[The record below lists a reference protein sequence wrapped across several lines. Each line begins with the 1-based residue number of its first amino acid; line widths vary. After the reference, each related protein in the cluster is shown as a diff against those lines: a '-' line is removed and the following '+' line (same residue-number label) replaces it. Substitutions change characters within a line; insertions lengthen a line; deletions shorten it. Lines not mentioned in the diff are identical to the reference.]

1 MASMAH
7 IEQQPAGET
16 PLALLCA
23 RLGIGLANA
32 VERAAAHWRAAD
44 FATDLAEDLG
54 TPRWYRGL
62 GVMVGCGALALAC
75 APGLPVLDAPPPMRL
90 DAAAREQARSQT
102 VMPFALGSDIGQRMG
117 PTPDVAAMAFAP
129 ERPTLEMAATLTE
142 GDSLA
147 RMLGR
152 AGVGDNDVARVQT
165 AIAGA
170 IPLADIAP
178 GTRFDLTLGRHDVAG
193 TPRPLDRL
201 AFRARFDL
209 DLVVQRAGGG
219 FAVVRHAL
227 PVDATPLRIR
237 GVAGTS
243 LYHSARAAGA
253 PMKAIQQFLAAI
265 DAHLSLD
272 DVRAGDTF
280 DMIVTY
286 KRAAGG
292 ESEVGDLLYAGITSG
307 GRPKSQLLRWGGE
320 GQFFDASDMAEQRS
334 SQALIMPVAGA
345 RITSGFGMRFHPI
358 LGFSRMHS
366 GTDLAAP
373 WGSPIYAVADGV
385 VVSVGPHGGHGNYV
399 RLEHGGGTG
408 TGYGHM
414 SRFAVSSGMRVRAGQ
429 VIGYVGSTGLSTGPH
444 LHYEVFRNGVSI
456 DPMSMHFTVRNGVD
470 KKELAAFKARLAGL
484 MQVKPGAALGPVGGP
499 VSGATGQIASRATA
513 IAHP

>member
-7 IEQQPAGET
+7 IEQQQVGET
-16 PLALLCA
+16 PLAMLWA
-23 RLGIGLANA
+23 RLGARLRDVAESVTA
-32 VERAAAHWRAAD
+32 RWCAFD
-44 FATDLAEDLG
+44 FATDLAEDIG
-54 TPRWYRGL
+54 TPPWCRGL
-62 GVMVGCGALALAC
+62 AVMIGCGALALAC
-75 APGLPVLDAPPPMRL
+75 WPGIPVLDAPSPMRL
-90 DAAAREQARSQT
+90 DATARELARIQT
-102 VMPFALGSDIGQRMG
+102 VKPLALGADIGQRMG
-117 PTPDVAAMAFAP
+117 PTLHVTPMAFAP
-129 ERPTLEMAATLTE
+129 ERPTIEMTATLVE
-142 GDSLA
+142 GDSLTG
-147 RMLGR
+147 MLGR
-152 AGVGDNDVARVQT
+152 AGVGNDDIVRVQV

-170 IPLADIAP
+170 VSPDDIAP

-209 DLVVQRAGGG
+209 DLVVQRVGGG

-280 DMIVTY
+280 DMVVAY

-292 ESEVGDLLYAGITSG
+292 ESEVGDLLYAGIESSG
-307 GRPKSQLLRWGGE
+307 HAKSQLLRWGGE

-385 VVSVGPHGGHGNYV
+385 VVFVGPHGGHGNYV

-444 LHYEVFRNGVSI
+444 LHYEVFRNGVSV

-484 MQVKPGAALGPVGGP
+484 MQVKPGAALGPIGA
-499 VSGATGQIASRATA
+499 ATGQIASRASA